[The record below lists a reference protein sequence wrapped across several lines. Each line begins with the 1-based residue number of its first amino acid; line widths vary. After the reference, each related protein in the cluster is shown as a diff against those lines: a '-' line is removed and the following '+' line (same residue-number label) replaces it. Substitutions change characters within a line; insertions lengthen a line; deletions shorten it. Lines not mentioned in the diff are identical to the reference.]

1 MIKNYLLYITFYKPL
16 FLASFIML
24 LIACKSTKNVEQ
36 TVVEPPREK
45 TETVEEEQPKEE
57 LGDILT
63 EYLSLKYPDKNFD
76 KYLYI
81 SVKHQKM
88 YLIENGITVK
98 IYPISTAKKGIGSHQ
113 NSNKTPPGLHT
124 VKRKIGEEVPLGGI
138 LEAREFNGKV
148 AEIITDKRKADG
160 DYVTTRIL
168 WLDGEE
174 VGINKGRNVDSYN
187 RYIYIHGTPE
197 EGFIGQPASHGCI
210 RMKNTDVI
218 ELYDI
223 IDEGTPIYILKR

>member
-1 MIKNYLLYITFYKPL
+1 MIKNYLLHITFYKTLL
-16 FLASFIML
+16 FISFFML
-24 LIACKSTKNVEQ
+24 MMACKSTKNIE
-36 TVVEPPREK
+36 TTMSEPPKEV
-45 TETVEEEQPKEE
+45 VEEEEPKEE
-57 LGDILT
+57 LGNILT
-63 EYLSLKYPDKNFD
+63 EYLSLKYPDKSFD

-88 YLIENGITVK
+88 YLIEKGITVK
-98 IYPISTAKKGIGSHQ
+98 TYPISTAKKGIGSHQ

>member
-1 MIKNYLLYITFYKPL
+1 MIKNYLSHITHNKSF
-16 FLASFIML
+16 FLASFVML
-24 LIACKSTKNVEQ
+24 MMACNSTKNIEN
-36 TVVEPPREK
+36 TVVETPKEVV
-45 TETVEEEQPKEE
+45 EEVEEEEPKEE

-63 EYLSLKYPDKNFD
+63 EYLSLKYPDKNFE

-88 YLIENGITVK
+88 YLIENGKTVK
-98 IYPISTAKKGIGSHQ
+98 TYPISTAKKGIGSHQ

-148 AEIITDKRKADG
+148 AEIITDQRKADG

-174 VGINKGRNVDSYN
+174 IGLNKGRNVDSYN

-197 EGFIGQPASHGCI
+197 EGYIGQPASHGCI
-210 RMKNTDVI
+210 RMKNTDVM
-218 ELYDI
+218 ELYDLVE
-223 IDEGTPIYILKR
+223 EGTPIYILKR

>member
-1 MIKNYLLYITFYKPL
+1 MIKNYFLHITFYKTL
-16 FLASFIML
+16 FFISFFML
-24 LIACKSTKNVEQ
+24 MMACKSTKIIETSVA
-36 TVVEPPREK
+36 EPPKE
-45 TETVEEEQPKEE
+45 EVEEVEEESKEE
-57 LGDILT
+57 LGNILT
-63 EYLSLKYPDKNFD
+63 EYLSLKYPDKNFE

-88 YLIENGITVK
+88 YLIENRTTVK
-98 IYPISTAKKGIGSHQ
+98 TYPISTSKKGIGSHQ

-138 LEAREFNGKV
+138 LVAREFNGKV
-148 AEIITDKRKADG
+148 AEIITDKRNADG

-210 RMKNTDVI
+210 RMKNIDVI
-218 ELYDI
+218 ELYDM

>member
-1 MIKNYLLYITFYKPL
+1 MIKNYLSHITHNKSF
-16 FLASFIML
+16 FLASFVML
-24 LIACKSTKNVEQ
+24 MMACKSTKIVE
-36 TVVEPPREK
+36 TTVAEPPKVVVEEV
-45 TETVEEEQPKEE
+45 VEEEPKEE

-63 EYLSLKYPDKNFD
+63 EYLSLKYPDKNFE

-88 YLIENGITVK
+88 YLIDNGKTVK
-98 IYPISTAKKGIGSHQ
+98 TYPISTAKKGIGSHQ

-124 VKRKIGEEVPLGGI
+124 VKRKIGEKVPLGGI

-148 AEIITDKRKADG
+148 AEIITDQRKADG

-174 VGINKGRNVDSYN
+174 IGLNKGRNVDSYN

-197 EGFIGQPASHGCI
+197 EGYIGQPASHGCI
-210 RMKNTDVI
+210 RMKNTDVM
-218 ELYDI
+218 ELYDLV
-223 IDEGTPIYILKR
+223 DEGTPIYILKR

>member
-1 MIKNYLLYITFYKPL
+1 MIKNYLSHITHNKSF
-16 FLASFIML
+16 FLASFVML
-24 LIACKSTKNVEQ
+24 MMACKSTKIVEN
-36 TVVEPPREK
+36 TVVETPKEVV
-45 TETVEEEQPKEE
+45 EEVEEEEPKEE

-63 EYLSLKYPDKNFD
+63 EYLSLKYPDKNFE

-88 YLIENGITVK
+88 YLIENGKTVK
-98 IYPISTAKKGIGSHQ
+98 TYPISTAKKGIGSHQ

-124 VKRKIGEEVPLGGI
+124 VKRKIGEKVPLGGI

-148 AEIITDKRKADG
+148 AEIITDQRKADG

-174 VGINKGRNVDSYN
+174 IGLNKGRNVDSYN

-197 EGFIGQPASHGCI
+197 EGYIGQPASHGCI
-210 RMKNTDVI
+210 RMKNTDVM
-218 ELYDI
+218 ELYDLVE
-223 IDEGTPIYILKR
+223 EGTPIYILKR

>member
-1 MIKNYLLYITFYKPL
+1 KNYLSHITHNKSF
-16 FLASFIML
+16 FLASFVML
-24 LIACKSTKNVEQ
+24 MMACKSTKIVEN
-36 TVVEPPREK
+36 TVVETPKEVV
-45 TETVEEEQPKEE
+45 EEVVEEEPKEE

-63 EYLSLKYPDKNFD
+63 EYLSLKYPDKNFE

-88 YLIENGITVK
+88 YLIENGKTVK
-98 IYPISTAKKGIGSHQ
+98 TYPISTAKKGIGSHQ

-148 AEIITDKRKADG
+148 AEIITDQRKADG

-174 VGINKGRNVDSYN
+174 IGLNKGRNVDSYN

-197 EGFIGQPASHGCI
+197 EGYIGQPASHGCI
-210 RMKNTDVI
+210 RMKNTDVM
-218 ELYDI
+218 ELYDLVE
-223 IDEGTPIYILKR
+223 EGTPIYILKR